1 MTRRALVDGESA
13 FARVTARPPCIVCSG
28 LRKSFGRTVALEGVD
43 LEVEDG
49 EVLALLGPSGCGKTT
64 TLQLLAGLLWPDTG
78 VIQVGKRVLS
88 EPGGGVP
95 PERRGMSLIFQSYA
109 VWPHMTAAQNVAF
122 GLQVRKWPRERI
134 ARRVD
139 EVLETV
145 RLTGLAGRYP
155 NELSGGQQQ
164 RVALARAIA
173 VEPEILLLDEPLS
186 NLDAHLREEMRFE
199 IRRLHDETKITMV
212 YVTHDQSEAMVT
224 ADRIALMNRGRIEQ
238 VGTARQIYEEP
249 CSAFVAGFIG
259 RTNVLPVTI
268 ADPETVS
275 CAGVQ
280 LRSPRGH
287 GLTIGEKAVL
297 CIRPHRISLSQWNGA
312 LGYRNDANGLRGR
325 IAQTWYMGESRDYVV
340 ELGDGA
346 ALRVTTDAESSFAP
360 GDEVVASL
368 PVEACRLLPASR
380 GQGFEP
386 P

>member
-1 MTRRALVDGESA
+1 MTDSTLVAGEAASA
-13 FARVTARPPCIVCSG
+13 RIAARPPRIVCRG
-28 LRKSFGRTVALEGVD
+28 LRKSFGRNVALDGVD
-43 LEVEDG
+43 LEVADG

-64 TLQLLAGLLWPDTG
+64 TLQLLAGFIWPDAG
-78 VIQVGKRVLS
+78 SIKVGERVLS

-139 EVLETV
+139 EVLEIV
-145 RLTGLAGRYP
+145 HLTGLAGRYP

-224 ADRIALMNRGRIEQ
+224 ADRIALMNHGRIEQ
-238 VGTARQIYEEP
+238 IGTAHEMYEKP
-249 CSAFVAGFIG
+249 GSAFVAGFIG
-259 RTNVLPVTI
+259 RTNILAVTI
-268 ADPETVS
+268 LDQETVT
-275 CAGVQ
+275 CAGAR

-287 GLTIGEKAVL
+287 GLGVGQQAVL
-297 CIRPHRISLSQWNGA
+297 CIRPGRISLSKGNGA
-312 LGYRNDANGLRGR
+312 LGYRNGTNGLRGR
-325 IAQTWYMGESRDYVV
+325 ITQAWYMGESRDYVV
-340 ELGDGA
+340 ELGDGGS
-346 ALRVTTDAESSFAP
+346 LRVTTGAASTLAP

-368 PVEACRLLPASR
+368 PVESCRLLP
-380 GQGFEP
+380 P
-386 P
+386 